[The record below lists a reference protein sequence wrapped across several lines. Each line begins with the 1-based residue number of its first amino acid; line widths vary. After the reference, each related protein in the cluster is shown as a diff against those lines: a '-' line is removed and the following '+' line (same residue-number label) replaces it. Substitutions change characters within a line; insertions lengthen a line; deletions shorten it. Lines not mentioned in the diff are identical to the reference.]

1 MSDDLF
7 RVLIVE
13 ESDDI
18 RRLEREV
25 VRQTF
30 RPALVEIEEIRT
42 AREAVERYQT
52 EAYHLLLLDVSSQQA
67 SEAIRD
73 LVRASR
79 TRQRCPVIAFSTGR
93 IDQDTLRILAADHC
107 FAIFPK
113 PFDPESVQATI
124 REALEAHSKSIDAV
138 VSPVLHGIMKMLH
151 SSDKEN

>member
-1 MSDDLF
+1 MSEDLV

-18 RRLEREV
+18 RRLEREI

-30 RPALVEIEEIRT
+30 RPGLVEIEEIRT
-42 AREAVERYQT
+42 AKAAVEKYQT
-52 EAYHLLLLDVSSQQA
+52 EVYHLLLLDVSSQQA
-67 SEAIRD
+67 SESIRD

-79 TRQRCPVIAFSTGR
+79 VRQRCPVIAFSTGR
-93 IDQDTLRILAADHC
+93 IDKDTLCILAADHC

-124 REALEAHSKSIDAV
+124 REGLEAHSKSIDAI
-138 VSPVLHGIMKMLH
+138 VSPVLHGIMKLLH
-151 SSDKEN
+151 PPEEKQ